1 MIFAKKY
8 VPFYEIPDTACQCD
22 FCDLP
27 CLKVPGLA
35 AGENDG
41 AEAVDL
47 YFPIPDD
54 TGVYG
59 VSLARAIAVCR
70 TPDRTYAADVEIAS
84 FRQAVKWLAR
94 NSAALEIAASDELR
108 PDARDVSFASYCER
122 AMFEISDGNGDFQ
135 ARNAEKGWTREQA
148 DMAYAFFEE
157 IADRGEMLFKKKN

>member
-70 TPDRTYAADVEIAS
+70 TPDRTYAADVEIA
-84 FRQAVKWLAR
+84 
-94 NSAALEIAASDELR
+94 ASDELR
-108 PDARDVSFASYCER
+108 PDAGDVSFASYCER
-122 AMFEISDGNGDFQ
+122 AMFEISDGNGDFP